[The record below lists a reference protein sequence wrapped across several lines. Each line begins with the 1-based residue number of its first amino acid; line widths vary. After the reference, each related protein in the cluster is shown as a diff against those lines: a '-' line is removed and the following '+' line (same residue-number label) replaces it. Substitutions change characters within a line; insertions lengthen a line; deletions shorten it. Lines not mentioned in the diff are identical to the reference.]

1 MHPMNRCALV
11 ACVFVATLAG
21 PSSGAAA
28 EPAEPQNAR
37 VHILF
42 GEYEASPPP
51 TEEVQPDPPPVPTPA
66 PVPTAPVVDPSVVNY
81 ILRTTPPDELIR
93 YYFRDT
99 SDTETMLRIARR
111 ESGLGKHGTAVP
123 FDPACSAD
131 NPHSSAAGLFQTLAG
146 WSGLASTLDPP
157 VTWAEVAGPDCLG
170 DVRLARAI
178 YARSGLGPWQ

>member
-1 MHPMNRCALV
+1 MNRCALV

-28 EPAEPQNAR
+28 EAVEPPNAR
-37 VHILF
+37 VHIIF
-42 GEYEASPPP
+42 GEYDASPPS
-51 TEEVQPDPPPVPTPA
+51 EEAQPDPPPDVTPA
-66 PVPTAPVVDPSVVNY
+66 PVPIAPVVDPSVVNY

-99 SDTETMLRIARR
+99 PVVDRMLAIARR
-111 ESGLGKHGTAVP
+111 ESGLGKRGTAVP

-131 NPHSSAAGLFQTLAG
+131 NPHSSAAGLFQTLSG

-178 YARSGLGPWQ
+178 YARSGLAPWQ